1 MVDKLTLDLCC
12 RPILVVRAA
21 GANQEV
27 TILGLLMTD
36 LIQVGPELAQRSVA
50 GKY

>member
-1 MVDKLTLDLCC
+1 VVDKLTLDSCC

-27 TILGLLMTD
+27 ATPRLSMTD

-50 GKY
+50 SKN